1 MSTHEGTTLM
11 ESAAVEGALAD
22 QLEEMRRQ
30 LEEIG
35 ATTHRIR
42 RQQEMVQEL
51 KEDLMPMAN
60 GMIHMTSEKLLEL
73 EREGALDDVK
83 ALGENLM
90 PILALLNQVTQPE
103 VLSLAG
109 GAAGSL
115 KTAGEAQPLGLMGV
129 MKAMKDP
136 EVKKG
141 MGVMIHVLRSLGRA
155 AG

>member
-1 MSTHEGTTLM
+1 
-11 ESAAVEGALAD
+11 
-22 QLEEMRRQ
+22 
-30 LEEIG
+30 
-35 ATTHRIR
+35 
-42 RQQEMVQEL
+42 
-51 KEDLMPMAN
+51 
-60 GMIHMTSEKLLEL
+60 
-73 EREGALDDVK
+73 VK